1 MLKRLLTRLTVLV
14 VGVTLVVACA
24 RQPEQPPATAAPSPI
39 VVAATATPTAAPTAT
54 AEPTNTAVP
63 TATPN
68 PVADPITGA
77 PALARGQITKRP
89 LVVMI
94 DNHPEA
100 YPQSGLDD
108 AAVVFEALAEYGVT
122 RFMAIYVP
130 GITPETEKIGPVR
143 STRIYFAQWAMG
155 FHGVYAH
162 AGGSPT
168 GLELVEST
176 GELVNL
182 DALRPDGAAYF
193 VRDSDRFAP
202 HNLFTSSADLEQ
214 ATADF
219 NATDFDDDQIGF
231 IFKTDVPE
239 AQRPDDGA
247 FSYYFIYKE
256 DSAGWTYDGQT
267 NGYLRLRRNKPAI
280 DADSGDQLW
289 TKNVV
294 VMEVSEQKIAGDNAG
309 RIEQAVIGTGKARL
323 FVDGLEREVTWRK
336 ERAELPLRFY
346 LANGDEATFNA
357 GPVWIAA
364 IPSMDNLTVRE

>member
-39 VVAATATPTAAPTAT
+39 VVAATATPTAAPAAT
-54 AEPTNTAVP
+54 AAPTNTTVP

-68 PVADPITGA
+68 PIADPITGA
-77 PALARGQITKRP
+77 PALARGQVTQRP
-89 LVVMI
+89 WVVMI
-94 DNHPEA
+94 DNHPDA

-122 RFMAIYVP
+122 RFMAVYAP
-130 GITPETEKIGPVR
+130 GITPETDKIGPVR

-168 GLELVEST
+168 GLELVERT
-176 GELVNL
+176 GELINL
-182 DALRPDGAAYF
+182 DALRADGLAYF

-202 HNLFTSSADLEQ
+202 HNLFTSSANLEQ

-219 NATDFDDDQIGF
+219 NATDFDDDQVGF
-231 IFKTDVPE
+231 IFKTD
-239 AQRPDDGA
+239 AAKSQRPENGA

-256 DSAGWTYDGQT
+256 DSAGWTYDRET
-267 NGYLRLRRNKPAI
+267 NGYLRLRRNKPAR

-294 VMEVSEQKIAGDNAG
+294 VMEVKEQKIAGDNAG
-309 RIEQAVIGTGKARL
+309 RIEQEVIGTGKARL

-346 LANGDEATFNA
+346 LANGNEIEFNA

-364 IPSMDNLTVRE
+364 IPSMEHLTVGE